1 MFVISISYT
10 APADVVAV
18 HRQPHIDWLQ
28 GAVDAGLIAA
38 AGSKTSRDGGVLL
51 SLVQDREYLEAELAK
66 DPYATAGVAAHQ
78 LTEVNVPM
86 VADGLEQLKTPA
98 AENFDVII
106 VGYGPVGRVLALQL
120 GRRGHRV
127 AVVERQLESY
137 PLPRAVHFDDEIA
150 RVLQSLDA
158 SPEQMAHAVEAYDD
172 QYEWRNAA
180 GEPLLQLEWRGGGRS
195 GWNTSYF
202 FHQPSVEAFLHE
214 KVSALG
220 SVTLL
225 RGWEAESRLETGERI
240 TLHVRHTDGERRSL
254 TGRYLVGADGANSKV
269 RQWMGTTMTDLG
281 YFHDW
286 LVIDLLPKVPMHVDP
301 PALQICDPLRP
312 TTLVPGGPGR
322 RRFEFLRLEG
332 ESKEEF
338 NSEERVW
345 ELLKPW
351 GVSPDTAE
359 LERRTVYTFQA
370 RWCDAWRKGRMLLAG
385 DSAHLM
391 PPFAG
396 QGMSSGLR
404 DAANL
409 EWKLDLVL
417 TGRADESILDS
428 YGTERSEHVRHFI
441 ERSMQLGEIICLTDP
456 ADVAKRDETM
466 TRDLAAGVRMPA
478 HPAPRLG
485 DGLHRYEVPGGTLS
499 IQAPVRGADREGLFD
514 DVYRSGGGTLL
525 LRNEALTVELPADD
539 RAALESAGVRIIAFG
554 QAPAADTAVDSS
566 GAYSRWLDEIVADAV
581 LIRPDFYV
589 YGSAV
594 AGDIAELI
602 GDFLADL
609 QPGKAAG
616 ARPALSGSS
625 R

>member
-1 MFVISISYT
+1 MFVINISYS
-10 APADVVAV
+10 APAEVVADY
-18 HRQPHIDWLQ
+18 RQPHIEWLQ
-28 GAVDAGLIAA
+28 AAVDSGVIAA
-38 AGSKTSRDGGVLL
+38 AGSKSTRDGGVLL

-66 DPYATAGVAAHQ
+66 DPYAIAGVATHH
-78 LTEVNVPM
+78 LTEVSVPM
-86 VADGLEQLKTPA
+86 VASGLEQLKSPA
-98 AENFDVII
+98 AEDFDVVIS
-106 VGYGPVGRVLALQL
+106 GYGPVGRVLALQL

-127 AVVERQLESY
+127 AVVERQLVSY

-158 SPEQMAHAVEAYDD
+158 SPEQMSHAVEAYDD
-172 QYEWRNAA
+172 QYEWRSAS

-214 KVSALG
+214 KVAALG

-225 RGWEAESRLETGERI
+225 RGWEAESRLETEEQI
-240 TLHVRHTDGERRSL
+240 TLHIRNTEGERRSL
-254 TGRYLVGADGANSKV
+254 TGKYLIGADGANSKV
-269 RQWMGTTMTDLG
+269 RKWMGTTMTDLG

-286 LVIDLLPKVPMHVDP
+286 LVVDLLPKVPMQIDP

-332 ESKEEF
+332 ESNEEF
-338 NSEERVW
+338 STEARVW

-359 LERRTVYTFQA
+359 IERRTVYTFQA

-417 TGRADESILDS
+417 TGRAEESILDS
-428 YGTERSEHVRHFI
+428 YGPERSEHVRHFI
-441 ERSMQLGEIICLTDP
+441 ERSMQLGEIICLTNPED
-456 ADVAKRDETM
+456 AAKRDAKM
-466 TRDLAAGVRMPA
+466 TADIAAGITMPA

-485 DGLHRYEVPGGTLS
+485 EGLHRYDVPGGILS
-499 IQAPVRGADREGLFD
+499 IQAPVRGTEGEGLFD
-514 DVYRSGGGTLL
+514 DVFGSGGTLL
-525 LRNEALTVELPADD
+525 LRKASLAAELPEHA
-539 RAALESAGVRIIAFG
+539 RATLESVGIRIIALG
-554 QAPAADTAVDSS
+554 QTPATNTAVDST
-566 GAYSRWLDEIVADAV
+566 GAYSEWLDEITADAV
-581 LIRPDFYV
+581 LIRPDFYI
-589 YGSAV
+589 YGSTV
-594 AGDIAELI
+594 AGDIAGLV
-602 GDFLADL
+602 GDFLTDL
-609 QPGKAAG
+609 QPKKASSA
-616 ARPALSGSS
+616 PLELSRSSS

>member
-1 MFVISISYT
+1 
-10 APADVVAV
+10 
-18 HRQPHIDWLQ
+18 
-28 GAVDAGLIAA
+28 
-38 AGSKTSRDGGVLL
+38 
-51 SLVQDREYLEAELAK
+51 
-66 DPYATAGVAAHQ
+66 
-78 LTEVNVPM
+78 M
-86 VADGLEQLKTPA
+86 VAGGLEQLKSPA
-98 AENFDVII
+98 EEDFDVVIA
-106 VGYGPVGRVLALQL
+106 GYGPVGRVLALQL

-127 AVVERQLESY
+127 AVVERQLVSY

-150 RVLQSLDA
+150 RLLQSLDA
-158 SPEQMAHAVEAYDD
+158 SPEQMPHAVEAYDD

-202 FHQPSVEAFLHE
+202 FHQPSVEAFLHD

-220 SVTLL
+220 SVTVL
-225 RGWEAESRLETGERI
+225 RGWEAESRYETEGQI
-240 TLHVRHTDGERRSL
+240 TLHVRNADGERRSL
-254 TGRYLVGADGANSKV
+254 TGKYLIGADGANSKV

-286 LVIDLLPKVPMHVDP
+286 LVVDLLPKEPMQVEP

-332 ESKEEF
+332 ETKEEF
-338 NSEERVW
+338 SSEANVW

-351 GVSPDTAE
+351 GVSPGTADI
-359 LERRTVYTFQA
+359 ERRALYTFQA
-370 RWCDAWRKGRMLLAG
+370 RWCDSWRKGRMLLAG

-428 YGTERSEHVRHFI
+428 YGTERAEHVRHFI

-456 ADVAKRDETM
+456 ADAAKRDEKM
-466 TRDLAAGVRMPA
+466 TGDIAAGVSMPA

-485 DGLHRYEVPGGTLS
+485 DGLHRYDHSGGTLS
-499 IQAPVRGADREGLFD
+499 IQAAVRGADKEGLFD
-514 DVYRSGGGTLL
+514 DVYGPGGTLL
-525 LRNEALTVELPADD
+525 LRKEGLRNELPEDLH
-539 RAALESAGVRIIAFG
+539 AALQATGVRVIALG
-554 QAPAADTAVDSS
+554 TVPAADTAVDVS
-566 GAYSRWLDEIVADAV
+566 GAYSAWLDEIVADAV

-589 YGSAV
+589 YGTAV
-594 AGDIAELI
+594 AGEVPELVQE
-602 GDFLADL
+602 FLGDL
-609 QPGKAAG
+609 QPTKAAD
-616 ARPALSGSS
+616 ARPALTGSS